1 MESDLICV
9 VCNAIFSSSSE
20 LIPHQTAH
28 SKHEIS
34 QALVHMQILL
44 IQCSSKI
51 KKLQNSD
58 ESSEDTATKG
68 APTKPKHHLLFNVM
82 SIRDI
87 DILFENPA
95 KFENLNIQC
104 KGDSDIDQS
113 SVHDDVNSVRF
124 IICILRIDIQY
135 IQNSLI

>member
-20 LIPHQTAH
+20 LIPHQSLH

-87 DILFENPA
+87 DILLESPA
-95 KFENLNIQC
+95 KVESFDANC

-113 SVHDDVNSVRF
+113 SIHDDNNLVRF
-124 IICILRIDIQY
+124 RTRIVRIDIQY
-135 IQNSLI
+135 IYNY